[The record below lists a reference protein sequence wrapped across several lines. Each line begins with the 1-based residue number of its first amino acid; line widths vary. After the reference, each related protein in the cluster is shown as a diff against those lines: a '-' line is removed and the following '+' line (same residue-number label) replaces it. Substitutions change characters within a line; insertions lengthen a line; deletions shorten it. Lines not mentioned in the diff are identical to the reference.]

1 MDLGETREISE
12 IAIQWRYG
20 GKGRDFDILT
30 SMDGESWTTAKSVR
44 GNGDFFQT
52 IELDEAV
59 NARYVKI
66 QGIAS
71 NASVYMIQEFMVY
84 EAVDKAALTAALDEA
99 KVLLDEENKAMIFA
113 RAMQESPLATRKE
126 VAAALAQLQTAMEEA
141 QPQMTFTDVPEGS
154 FYYDSVLWAARRGIT
169 TGITPTTFAPNNP
182 CMRAHVV
189 TFLWRAAGSP
199 EPTGTEHPF
208 VDVKP
213 ADFYYKPVLWAL
225 EKGIT
230 AGMDA
235 THFGPT
241 VYCNRAQVVT
251 FLHRTMG
258 SPKPGTE
265 ENPFADVKKDVF
277 YEIPVLW
284 AVENGITAGLSATT
298 FGPDTVCNRA
308 QIVTFLYRA
317 FVS

>member
-1 MDLGETREISE
+1 MDLGEAREISE
-12 IAIQWRYG
+12 IAIQRRYG
-20 GKGRDFDILT
+20 GKGKDFDILP

-52 IELDEAV
+52 ILLGEAV
-59 NARYVKI
+59 TARFVKI

-71 NASVYMIQEFMVY
+71 NATVYLIQELMVY

-99 KVLLDEENKAMIFA
+99 RTLLDEENKAMIFA

-141 QPQMTFTDVPEGS
+141 QPKMTFTDVPEDS
-154 FYYDSVLWAARRGIT
+154 FYYNSVLWAVRNGIT
-169 TGITPTTFAPNNP
+169 AGTTPTTFAPNDP

-199 EPTGTEHPF
+199 EPTGIEHPF

-213 ADFYYKPVLWAL
+213 TDFYYKPVLWAL

-241 VYCNRAQVVT
+241 AYCNRAQVVT

-258 SPKPGTE
+258 NPQPGTA
-265 ENPFADVKKDVF
+265 ENPFTDVKSGTF
-277 YEIPVLW
+277 Y
-284 AVENGITAGLSATT
+284 
-298 FGPDTVCNRA
+298 
-308 QIVTFLYRA
+308 
-317 FVS
+317 

>member
-1 MDLGETREISE
+1 
-12 IAIQWRYG
+12 
-20 GKGRDFDILT
+20 
-30 SMDGESWTTAKSVR
+30 MDGETWTTAKAVR

-52 IELDEAV
+52 ILLGEAV
-59 NARYVKI
+59 TARFVKI

-71 NASVYMIQEFMVY
+71 NASVYMIQELMVY

-113 RAMQESPLATRKE
+113 RAMQENPLATRKE

-213 ADFYYKPVLWAL
+213 SDFYYKPVLWAL
-225 EKGIT
+225 ENGIT
-230 AGMDA
+230 AGLDA

-241 VYCNRAQVVT
+241 AYCNRAQVVA

-258 SPKPGTE
+258 SPKPESLTH
-265 ENPFADVKKDVF
+265 PFTDVKAGAF

-284 AVENGITAGLSATT
+284 AVENGITAGLSATA
-298 FGPDTVCNRA
+298 FGPDAICNRA

-317 FVS
+317 FVKS